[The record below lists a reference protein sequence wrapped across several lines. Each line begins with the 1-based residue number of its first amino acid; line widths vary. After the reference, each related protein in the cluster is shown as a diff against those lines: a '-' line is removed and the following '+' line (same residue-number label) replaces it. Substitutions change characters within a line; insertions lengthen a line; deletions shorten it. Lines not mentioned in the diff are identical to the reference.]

1 MPNKINMQI
10 SANMNASQV
19 TGAIKEIQRELSK
32 LKLPNDIGNNLKS
45 IYSSLESE
53 LIKFQNQ
60 LNSGFVKNSDLSNL
74 EKSGKSIISLF
85 NRMGVEINKI
95 DTSILKNSF
104 DFDISK
110 VRNFTEQISNLKDQL
125 NSLRSNNIESIQK
138 EINDLKEAG
147 SKSKSLENF
156 LNSIETNNFNAAEK
170 SLRQLE
176 GTLKRIGETNPKFDV
191 YNKSIKALRDSLN
204 SLRNNEDLERINRE
218 IIELENNI
226 EKVKADEFR
235 NLSNNVKSTKS
246 EFNNLSDSVRE
257 SVNELTEVGR
267 ATLQFNNELE
277 NVKGKIQYFFGLENA
292 VQLFKNA
299 VTDAFNTVKEL
310 DAAMTE
316 TAVVTDFNI
325 SDMWA
330 SLPEYT
336 KLANELGTTTLGA
349 YETMTLFYQQGL
361 NTQQSFEV
369 GTEAMKMAR
378 IAGLDY
384 AESTNLMTAALR
396 GFNMELNKT
405 TAQLVN
411 DVYSELAAITAA
423 DTEEIATAMTKTA
436 SLAHNAN
443 MKFET
448 TAALL
453 SQIIETTREAPET
466 AGTAL
471 KTIIARFSE
480 VKELYDQGKNAG
492 VDEEGEVINVN
503 DIQEALRSIGI
514 SMTEFLEG
522 TEGLDQVFLKLAEKW
537 DTLDVLTQRYL

>member
-1 MPNKINMQI
+1 M
-10 SANMNASQV
+10 
-19 TGAIKEIQRELSK
+19 
-32 LKLPNDIGNNLKS
+32 
-45 IYSSLESE
+45 
-53 LIKFQNQ
+53 
-60 LNSGFVKNSDLSNL
+60 
-74 EKSGKSIISLF
+74 
-85 NRMGVEINKI
+85 
-95 DTSILKNSF
+95 
-104 DFDISK
+104 
-110 VRNFTEQISNLKDQL
+110 
-125 NSLRSNNIESIQK
+125 
-138 EINDLKEAG
+138 KEAG